1 MFERGK
7 AMKHSSN
14 EQILIEAILD
24 DFQKNISGNLKA
36 SEVFELFSAEQILK
50 DNNLSFNEIEEG
62 IVDGSLDGGID
73 SFYIFVD
80 GELIDNIDHLENVRR
95 NIKIEINVIQSKTS
109 LSFEANAIDKLIV
122 TIDQIFN
129 FSNLE
134 AIENDLNPRLLEKA
148 KLFKEVYKKTA
159 TKFPELHIKYCY
171 ASRGLTLKIHPSV
184 KIKEDILLQKT
195 RELFKTKAKIEFV
208 YYGVNE
214 LLELY
219 RKEKSYTLTL
229 KLSENPIVSKE
240 GYLALVKLSDY
251 YDFITDENNELRK
264 YIFDLNVRAY
274 QGLVEV
280 NKDIE
285 YSLLNDK
292 NINFWVLNNGV
303 TIIADRGSAVAKD
316 LTMENVQIVNGLQT
330 STSIYNYLQKVGVD
344 NENRSILAKI
354 IIKDEPEV
362 IDKVIKASNFQTPI
376 AISSL
381 KATDLFQREI
391 EDYFK
396 KNDLFYD
403 RRKGYY
409 KNTGK
414 SPDKIIS
421 IAFLAQAII
430 SILHK
435 EPDFARARP
444 SSLLKKEI
452 DYQKVFNKNV
462 PLPIYLFCAK
472 HALQVQSFLRNDF
485 GNDINI
491 IKLNFKFHI
500 AYVSVAVAI
509 NKSKYYLPDLIGFK
523 NPIISNE
530 VIEDAT
536 KWLSV
541 KVNEYK
547 YVNSISIDAIAK
559 SSQFRENLVHR
570 LNAEYFN

>member
-1 MFERGK
+1 MNQN
-7 AMKHSSN
+7 SN
-14 EQILIEAILD
+14 EQILMEAILD
-24 DFQKNISGNLKA
+24 DFKKNISGNLKA

-50 DNNLSFNEIEEG
+50 DNNLAFTEIEEG

-73 SFYIFVD
+73 SFYIFAD
-80 GELIDNIDHLENVRR
+80 GEIVDNIEHLENARK
-95 NIKIEINVIQSKTS
+95 NIKIEIWVIQSKTS

-129 FSNLE
+129 FSKLE
-134 AIENDLNPRLLEKA
+134 DLVNELNPRLLEKA

-171 ASRGLTLKIHPSV
+171 ATRGQTLNIHQSV
-184 KIKEDILLQKT
+184 KIKEELLLEKT
-195 RELFKTKAKIEFV
+195 RDLFSTAKAKIEFI

-251 YDFITDENNELRK
+251 FNFITDEDNQLRK
-264 YIFDLNVRAY
+264 YIFDLNVRDY
-274 QGLVEV
+274 QGSVEV

-285 YSLLNDK
+285 NSLLNDS

-303 TIIADRGSAVAKD
+303 TIIADKGSAVAKD
-316 LTMENVQIVNGLQT
+316 LTLENVQIVNGLQT
-330 STSIYNYLQKVGVD
+330 STSIYNYLQKVGIG

-354 IIKDEPEV
+354 IVKDEPEV

-444 SSLLKKEI
+444 SSLLKKES
-452 DYQKVFNKNV
+452 DYQKVFNKNA
-462 PLPIYLFCAK
+462 PLPIYLFCAR
-472 HALQVQSFLRNDF
+472 HAIQVQSFLRNDF

-500 AYVSVAVAI
+500 SYVSVALAL
-509 NKSKYYLPDLIGFK
+509 NKSRYYLPDLLTFK
-523 NPIISNE
+523 DKIISNDLIDE
-530 VIEDAT
+530 AT
-536 KWLSV
+536 KWLCV
-541 KVNEYK
+541 KVNEFK
-547 YVNSISIDAIAK
+547 DVNRITLDAIAK
-559 SSQFRENLVHR
+559 SSQFKEHLVDR
-570 LNAEYFN
+570 LNREYFN

>member
-1 MFERGK
+1 MPDVQLAGLVTK
-7 AMKHSSN
+7 VV
-14 EQILIEAILD
+14 QLVEA
-24 DFQKNISGNLKA
+24 FK
-36 SEVFELFSAEQILK
+36 
-50 DNNLSFNEIEEG
+50 LSIG
-62 IVDGSLDGGID
+62 PLS
-73 SFYIFVD
+73 YI
-80 GELIDNIDHLENVRR
+80 GTYLGMPRNLEN
-95 NIKIEINVIQSKTS
+95 
-109 LSFEANAIDKLIV
+109 
-122 TIDQIFN
+122 
-129 FSNLE
+129 
-134 AIENDLNPRLLEKA
+134 IENDLNPRLLEKA

-159 TKFPELHIKYCY
+159 AKFPELHIKYCY
-171 ASRGLTLKIHPSV
+171 AARGLTLKIHPSV

-195 RELFKTKAKIEFV
+195 RELFRTAKAKIEFV

-251 YDFITDENNELRK
+251 FDFITDENNELRK

-274 QGLVEV
+274 QGSVEV

-330 STSIYNYLQKVGVD
+330 STSIYNYLQKVGVET
-344 NENRSILAKI
+344 ENRSILAKI

-409 KNTGK
+409 KNTPLCQN
-414 SPDKIIS
+414 SCHRTP
-421 IAFLAQAII
+421 
-430 SILHK
+430 
-435 EPDFARARP
+435 R
-444 SSLLKKEI
+444 
-452 DYQKVFNKNV
+452 KV
-462 PLPIYLFCAK
+462 
-472 HALQVQSFLRNDF
+472 
-485 GNDINI
+485 
-491 IKLNFKFHI
+491 
-500 AYVSVAVAI
+500 
-509 NKSKYYLPDLIGFK
+509 
-523 NPIISNE
+523 
-530 VIEDAT
+530 
-536 KWLSV
+536 
-541 KVNEYK
+541 
-547 YVNSISIDAIAK
+547 
-559 SSQFRENLVHR
+559 
-570 LNAEYFN
+570 